1 MLGILVT
8 GFTAEKVDVSAKT
21 NKELQVNI
29 KDSKYPFSVDEEV
42 KIIVDNKLY
51 SGVVIEVMTIM
62 VFISIQSEEEVPDI
76 VGKTVSYKDKTGVVI
91 GINDF
96 TIISDKYEEIGN
108 SISDELQRGATI
120 LNGRGLYSG
129 NEKNVLLVVVSKKQ
143 VVTLKKLVKRI
154 DPNAFIIISDI
165 FEVLGEGFKEI

>member
-1 MLGILVT
+1 MP
-8 GFTAEKVDVSAKT
+8 A
-21 NKELQVNI
+21 
-29 KDSKYPFSVDEEV
+29 Y
-42 KIIVDNKLY
+42 II
-51 SGVVIEVMTIM
+51 
-62 VFISIQSEEEVPDI
+62 F
-76 VGKTVSYKDKTGVVI
+76 
-91 GINDF
+91 
-96 TIISDKYEEIGN
+96 
-108 SISDELQRGATI
+108 